1 MASKKAP
8 LRIKRIRD
16 NSRIKEIGLM
26 YRRVGGSDW
35 RINISLDPGQHKKN
49 FAISQLTVL
58 ARRRV
63 LNATEHFK
71 PAGYPATAHVDD
83 ATTWSH
89 RRISECPIKNVSE
102 QEDQDQWCFS
112 FESEGIEF
120 FLPQIELARVLFFH
134 SAYMTRL
141 AMLPNGLSEEFD
153 IQPGD
158 EPDTTEIYILPT
170 STLPLKARGDY
181 EQRRVLAWIL
191 LDEETRSSFSSIA
204 QNQLKEGEE
213 SNGHRRWKFRFDPPA
228 LANVELTMRG
238 QFQKESRT
246 FFVYEIDSVEN
257 LTVQS
262 STTVEFFDPRFAEQQ
277 ASKGAAAQGA
287 SAPVTEPLI
296 DDDELP
302 SLDSEEYILDVPPV
316 KLSFSQ
322 PVMTTRKAYNG
333 RRRSGAEKSEETE
346 SEIGDDQT
354 DVSTDE
360 PTIQGQLP
368 AAGFDAINDQSDDVH
383 LYARKFEAFSA
394 MVELLKTKECRHE
407 FGGIRK
413 LPAIAGYSK
422 HLLEDGNPR
431 CIALHLLTKRG
442 HNYALLEVDTSDNKN
457 RLSTLL
463 LKQPSPRFDW
473 PAEIATIEQ
482 RLLEKS
488 LNWPSPHLN
497 LVFSGHHERISHPR
511 TPSGNKGRLET
522 GSLQRWADRVLAKMV

>member
-1 MASKKAP
+1 MASKKAT
-8 LRIKRIRD
+8 LRIKGIKD
-16 NSRIKEIGLM
+16 NSRVKEFGSV
-26 YRRVGGSDW
+26 YRRLDGSDW

-63 LNATEHFK
+63 LNATENFK
-71 PAGYPATAHVDD
+71 PAGYPSTIQVDD
-83 ATTWSH
+83 ATMWSH
-89 RRISECPIKNVSE
+89 RRIRECPIKNVSE
-102 QEDQDQWCFS
+102 QEDQGQWCFS
-112 FESEGIEF
+112 FKFEGIEF

-158 EPDTTEIYILPT
+158 EPDTTEIHILPT
-170 STLPLKARGDY
+170 STLPLKARGDH

-191 LDEETRSSFSSIA
+191 LDDEVRRSFSSIA
-204 QNQLKEGEE
+204 QHQLSEGEE
-213 SNGHRRWKFRFDPPA
+213 SNGHRRWKFRFDPPT
-228 LANVELTMRG
+228 LPNVELTMRG

-277 ASKGAAAQGA
+277 ASKGAGAQDA
-287 SAPVTEPLI
+287 SAPVNQPLI
-296 DDDELP
+296 DDEELP
-302 SLDSEEYILDVPPV
+302 SLDSEEYILDVPSV

-322 PVMTTRKAYNG
+322 PVMTTRKACNG

-346 SEIGDDQT
+346 SETGDDQT

-360 PTIQGQLP
+360 PTIRGQLP
-368 AAGFDAINDQSDDVH
+368 AAGFDAIDDQSDDLH

-394 MVELLKTKECRHE
+394 MVELLRTKGCRE
-407 FGGIRK
+407 VCGGIRK
-413 LPAIAGYSK
+413 LPVIAGYSK

-431 CIALHLLTKRG
+431 CISFHLLAKRG
-442 HNYALLEVDTSDNKN
+442 KSYVLLEVDTSDNKN

-463 LKQPSPRFDW
+463 LKQPSPHFDW
-473 PAEIATIEQ
+473 QAEIATLEQ
-482 RLLEKS
+482 YLLRKS
-488 LNWPSPHLN
+488 LNWPTSHLK
-497 LVFSGHHERISHPR
+497 LLFPDHHKRISHPR
-511 TPSGNKGRLET
+511 TPLGNNGLLESS
-522 GSLQRWADRVLAKMV
+522 SLQHWADRVLAVMA

>member
-8 LRIKRIRD
+8 LRIKRIKD

-71 PAGYPATAHVDD
+71 PAGYPATVHVDD

-89 RRISECPIKNVSE
+89 LRISECPIKNVSE

-158 EPDTTEIYILPT
+158 EPDITEIHILPT
-170 STLPLKARGDY
+170 STLPLKARGDH

-191 LDEETRSSFSSIA
+191 LDEETRSSFRSIA
-204 QNQLKEGEE
+204 QHQLKEGEE

-238 QFQKESRT
+238 QFQKELRT

-277 ASKGAAAQGA
+277 ASKGAGSQGA

-346 SEIGDDQT
+346 SEAGDDQT

-360 PTIQGQLP
+360 PATRGQLP
-368 AAGFDAINDQSDDVH
+368 AAGFDAIDDQSDDLH

-394 MVELLKTKECRHE
+394 MVELLRTKGCRQEC
-407 FGGIRK
+407 GGIRK
-413 LPAIAGYSK
+413 LPALAGYSK

-431 CIALHLLTKRG
+431 CIAFHLLTKHG
-442 HNYALLEVDTSDNKN
+442 QSYALLEVDTSDNKN

-473 PAEIATIEQ
+473 QAEIITLEQ
-482 RLLEKS
+482 YLLKKS
-488 LNWPSPHLN
+488 LNWPTSHLK
-497 LVFSGHHERISHPR
+497 LVFPDRHKRIPHPR
-511 TPSGNKGRLET
+511 TSSENKGLLEPD
-522 GSLQRWADRVLAKMV
+522 SLQHWVDRVLAAMA